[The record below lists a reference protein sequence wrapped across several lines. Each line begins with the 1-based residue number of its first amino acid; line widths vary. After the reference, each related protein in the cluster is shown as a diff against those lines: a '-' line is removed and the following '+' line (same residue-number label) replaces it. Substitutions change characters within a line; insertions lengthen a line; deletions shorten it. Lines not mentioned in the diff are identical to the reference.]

1 MRDADGPLSAR
12 GTDLVQATVW
22 GVYLHAQAGDALARR
37 VGSLVFLARE
47 RLAEILTLTFNAPLP
62 RP

>member
-1 MRDADGPLSAR
+1 
-12 GTDLVQATVW
+12 VQATVW

-47 RLAEILTLTFNAPLP
+47 RLTEILTLTFNAPLP